1 VARTGAHQPFVK
13 KRPKKK
19 QAAPTAPV
27 KKPAPKPVKS
37 WAVWDGPLSLFA

>member
-1 VARTGAHQPFVK
+1 MTVGRRTSAKESK
-13 KRPKKK
+13 K
-19 QAAPTAPV
+19 APV